1 MINIEY
7 LTNSTPPTVCAGIY
21 MCACISK
28 VSTCVNNSI
37 SPGLT
42 CNSTLV
48 GGTQVEHMFI
58 IQGQTWHLCMKSAL
72 AAVLPALGNS
82 IV

>member
-28 VSTCVNNSI
+28 VSTCVNKSI

-48 GGTQVEHMFI
+48 GETQVEHMFI